1 MGTTHSSTQ
10 TLCTSSALACLDQ
23 SQQQVIVLSF
33 MNLSVLEENPLNEG
47 ICFPRAGGAS
57 GMNHTDQS
65 FDISRS
71 LVQRL
76 GCVGDSPSKGIMKN
90 IRHWKDKKLGVPV
103 RLWI

>member
-1 MGTTHSSTQ
+1 
-10 TLCTSSALACLDQ
+10 
-23 SQQQVIVLSF
+23 
-33 MNLSVLEENPLNEG
+33 
-47 ICFPRAGGAS
+47 
-57 GMNHTDQS
+57 MNHIDKS

-90 IRHWKDKKLGVPV
+90 IKHWKDKKLEVPV

>member
-1 MGTTHSSTQ
+1 
-10 TLCTSSALACLDQ
+10 
-23 SQQQVIVLSF
+23 
-33 MNLSVLEENPLNEG
+33 
-47 ICFPRAGGAS
+47 
-57 GMNHTDQS
+57 MNHTDQS